1 MRIFVYGT
9 LRSDAASVWHER
21 LIRPTGTALGSGS
34 VAGRLYDL
42 GSYPGL
48 VPPRFISERVRGEVW
63 EVQASIIPSLDRYE
77 GTRPHVAPP
86 AEYRRDRALVRMDDG
101 RLISA
106 WVYYY
111 QLSTGGA
118 RRIATGDYLAA

>member
-21 LIRPTGTALGSGS
+21 LIRPVGTVVGSGR

-42 GSYPGL
+42 GLYPGL
-48 VPPRFISERVRGEVW
+48 VPPRFCSERVRGEVW
-63 EVQASIIPSLDRYE
+63 EVQASVIPALDRYE
-77 GTRPHVAPP
+77 GTRPYVAPP

-118 RRIATGDYLAA
+118 RRIRSGDYLAA